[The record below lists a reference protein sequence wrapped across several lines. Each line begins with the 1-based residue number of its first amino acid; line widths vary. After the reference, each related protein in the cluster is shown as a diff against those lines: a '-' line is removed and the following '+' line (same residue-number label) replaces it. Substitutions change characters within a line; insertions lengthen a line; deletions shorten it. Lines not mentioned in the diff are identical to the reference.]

1 MIVRR
6 LILAAVCTGVLATSA
21 VEAGYWDGNDL
32 HVNCNQEADTV
43 DAGICYGYIVGF
55 ADALFDFQQT
65 KVFIERFQSVCL
77 PIERIPP
84 NQLIDV
90 VKKYLTD
97 HPESRH
103 QPGTWIVFEALR
115 QTFPCKNQGTRY

>member
-1 MIVRR
+1 MFRR
-6 LILAAVCTGVLATSA
+6 LILAAVCAGVLATSA
-21 VEAGYWDGNDL
+21 VEAGYRDGNDL
-32 HVNCNQEADTV
+32 HANCNQEADAV

-65 KVFIERFQSVCL
+65 KVFIDRFQSVCL
-77 PIERIPP
+77 PIERIPSD
-84 NQLIDV
+84 QLIDV

-103 QPGTWIVFEALR
+103 QPGTWIVFEALQ
-115 QTFPCKNQGTRY
+115 QTFPCKK